1 MSARTTRAFMGRRAE
16 RGLAAVEFALVSTVF
31 FMLLIGAVEFGRLQ
45 FYWNAT
51 VEGTRAAARTAVVCD
66 KNAAAI
72 ASRIRSLVPAIP
84 ASGAIN
90 VSYLPDSCSATAA
103 PLCQLVMIQVN
114 AGAVVIPTAIPFVSF
129 SSVTMPAFTT
139 TLRIESMQSTPLGV
153 ANPACVSS

>member
-1 MSARTTRAFMGRRAE
+1 MSARATRALQRRRGE
-16 RGLAAVEFALVSTVF
+16 RGLAAVEFALVSTIF
-31 FMLLIGAVEFGRLQ
+31 FMLLLGAVEFGRLQ

-66 KNAAAI
+66 KDAAAI

-90 VSYLPDSCSATAA
+90 VSYLPASCSATAA
-103 PLCQLVMIQVN
+103 PLCTHVTIKVN
-114 AGAVVIPTAIPFVSF
+114 AGAVVVPTAIPFVSF

-139 TLRIESMQSTPLGV
+139 TLTTESMQSTPGGV